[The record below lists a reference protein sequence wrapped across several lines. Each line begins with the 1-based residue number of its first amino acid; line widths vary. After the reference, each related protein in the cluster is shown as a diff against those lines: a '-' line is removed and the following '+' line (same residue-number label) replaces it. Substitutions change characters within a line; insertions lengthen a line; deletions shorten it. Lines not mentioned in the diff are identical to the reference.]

1 MGQWDERTLDTDEV
15 ADVGGLSKAFA
26 DWLGLSERDFGQ
38 KTWQA
43 VFAELIATALFVFV
57 GAGSVIVVGGPLTDT
72 GGVVAIA
79 LAHGLVIALL
89 VAAIA
94 RISGGHINPA
104 VTFGAVITG
113 RMKLS
118 TGVLYVGAQLAG
130 AVIGALLLEAAVVGE
145 IEIQTDLG
153 ANSLNLREV
162 VDGQEVGLLDGKG
175 AGVLVEAVLTFVL
188 VFAVFATA
196 MDKRGMASL
205 APIAIGLA
213 VLVDHLVGLR
223 LTGASMNPARSFG
236 PALVADFWDDHWVY
250 WLGPLIGGGL
260 AALVYYL
267 TFMWGN
273 EEE

>member
-1 MGQWDERTLDTDEV
+1 MGQWKLS
-15 ADVGGLSKAFA
+15 ADS
-26 DWLGLSERDFGQ
+26 LGFTEADFGQ

-43 VFAELIATALFVFV
+43 VFAELIATMLFVFV
-57 GAGSVIVVGGPLTDT
+57 GAGTVVVI
-72 GGVVAIA
+72 GGVADAGGLVAVA
-79 LAHGLVIALL
+79 LAHGLAIALL

-118 TGVLYVGAQLAG
+118 KGVLYVAAQLAG
-130 AVIGALLLEAAVVGE
+130 AVIGALLLEAALVDE
-145 IEIQTDLG
+145 IEGNLG
-153 ANSLNLREV
+153 AHALNLNV
-162 VDGQEVGLLDGKG
+162 LDGKG

-196 MDKRGMASL
+196 MDRRGMANL
-205 APIAIGLA
+205 APMVIGFA
-213 VLVDHLVGLR
+213 VLVDHLVGVP

-260 AALVYYL
+260 AAFVYYF
-267 TFMWGN
+267 TFMWGR

>member
-1 MGQWDERTLDTDEV
+1 MGQW
-15 ADVGGLSKAFA
+15 GLSA
-26 DWLGLSERDFGQ
+26 DSLGFTAEDFGQ

-43 VFAELIATALFVFV
+43 IFAELIATLLFVFV
-57 GAGSVIVVGGPLTDT
+57 GVGSVIVVGGPFTDS
-72 GGVVAIA
+72 GAVVVIA

-118 TGVLYVGAQLAG
+118 TGILYVAAQLAG
-130 AVIGALLLEAAVVGE
+130 AVIGVLLLEAALVGE
-145 IEIQTDLG
+145 VEGNLG
-153 ANSLNLREV
+153 AHTLNLNV
-162 VDGQEVGLLDGKG
+162 LDGKG
-175 AGVLVEAVLTFVL
+175 AGVLVEAVLTFIL

-196 MDKRGMASL
+196 IDRRGMANL

-236 PALVADFWDDHWVY
+236 PARVADTWTDHWVY
-250 WLGPLIGGGL
+250 WVGPLTGGGL
-260 AALVYYL
+260 AAFFYYF
-267 TFMWGN
+267 TFMWGR

>member
-1 MGQWDERTLDTDEV
+1 MGQW
-15 ADVGGLSKAFA
+15 GLSA
-26 DWLGLSERDFGQ
+26 DSLGLTAEDFGQ

-43 VFAELIATALFVFV
+43 VFAELIATLLFVFV
-57 GAGSVIVVGGPLTDT
+57 GAGSVIVVGGPFTDS
-72 GGVVAIA
+72 GAVVVIA

-118 TGVLYVGAQLAG
+118 TGILYVAAQLAG
-130 AVIGALLLEAAVVGE
+130 AVIGVLLLEAALVGE
-145 IEIQTDLG
+145 VEGNLG
-153 ANSLNLREV
+153 AHTLNLNV
-162 VDGQEVGLLDGKG
+162 LDGKG
-175 AGVLVEAVLTFVL
+175 AGVLIEAVLTFIL

-196 MDKRGMASL
+196 IDRRGMANL

-213 VLVDHLVGLR
+213 VLVDNLVGLR

-236 PALVADFWDDHWVY
+236 PALVADLWDDHWVY
-250 WLGPLIGGGL
+250 WLGPLVGGGL
-260 AALVYYL
+260 AALVYYV